1 MQQLTMLGKELRT
14 IRKAANESLAQTA
27 KALGIDRS
35 HLNKIEL
42 GAYKP
47 SLQLLNDILA
57 HFSVE
62 GIKANQLRDLL
73 TRGPVEHVVV
83 GGSEERNTAMAQE
96 TPVQQQPVGQVSL
109 DPSKNPV
116 VYTDSTFV
124 SSTDYGLVLD
134 VAQTVGG
141 NPQQNFVV
149 ARIGM
154 SFDHDKKLIE
164 VMNDHLQKH
173 ER

>member
-1 MQQLTMLGKELRT
+1 MIGKEIRT
-14 IRKAANESLAQTA
+14 IRKAANESLAETA
-27 KALGIDRS
+27 EALGIDRS

-47 SLQLLNDILA
+47 SLQLLNTILA

-73 TRGPVEHVVV
+73 ARGPVEHVVV
-83 GGSEERNTAMAQE
+83 GSPGERSTDMAQQA
-96 TPVQQQPVGQVSL
+96 PVQQQPVGQVSL
-109 DPSKNPV
+109 DPAKNPV

-149 ARIGM
+149 ARVGM
-154 SFDHDKKLIE
+154 SFDHAKKLIE